1 MSLFIASRLAALTAL
16 VVAIGACSELYV
28 EQQFR
33 LISTGMSEERF
44 ERFFGKPWYRT
55 LDFEIGKDKYDVH
68 IHHGEVTQVRLTQS
82 DGTEY
87 YVISGREGGV
97 TYIRGSKS
105 GSDQATWPV
114 RLGMTLAE
122 VEAVA
127 KSPTSD
133 CRVYAAD
140 ARAEYRVCF
149 KDQRVISKQLVD
161 VPPT

>member
-1 MSLFIASRLAALTAL
+1 MSLFAASRLATMTTL
-16 VVAIGACSELYV
+16 VVTVGACSELYV

-33 LISTGMSEERF
+33 LISIGMSEERF

-55 LDFEIGKDKYDVH
+55 LEFEIGKDKYDVH
-68 IHHGEVTQVRLTQS
+68 IHYGEVTHVDLTQS

-87 YVISGREGGV
+87 YVIRGSDGGV
-97 TYIRGSKS
+97 HYIKGSKS
-105 GSDQATWPV
+105 GSDQSTWPV

-122 VEAVA
+122 VEVVA

-133 CRVYAAD
+133 CRVYAGD

-149 KDQRVISKQLVD
+149 KDHRVISKKLAG

>member
-1 MSLFIASRLAALTAL
+1 MSLFVACRLTIL
-16 VVAIGACSELYV
+16 VTLVATIGACSELYV
-28 EQQFR
+28 ERQFR
-33 LISTGMSEERF
+33 LISIGMSEERF

-55 LDFEIGKDKYDVH
+55 LEFEIGKDKYDVH
-68 IHHGEVTQVRLTQS
+68 VHHGEVTQVGLTQG

-87 YVISGREGGV
+87 YVIGSRERGV
-97 TYIRGSKS
+97 KYIRGSKS

-149 KDQRVISKQLVD
+149 KQQRVISKQLVD